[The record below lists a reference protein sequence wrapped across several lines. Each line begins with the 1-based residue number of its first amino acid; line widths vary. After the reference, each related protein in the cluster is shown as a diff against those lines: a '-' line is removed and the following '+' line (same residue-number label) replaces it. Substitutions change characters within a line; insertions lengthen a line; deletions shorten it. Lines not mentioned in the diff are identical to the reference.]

1 MVSKFKPWR
10 LGSKKVF
17 RCESQ
22 VPSPTNIVGEVYVLL
37 PGGASCG
44 EGDIVTGTVEFSGVG
59 LTAERATAGFEAV
72 GSEMP

>member
-1 MVSKFKPWR
+1 MITVLKPARGAIPLYRMVSKFKPWR

-22 VPSPTNIVGEVYVLL
+22 VPSPTNIVGEVYMLL

-44 EGDIVTGTVEFSGVG
+44 EGVIVKELSFPQG
-59 LTAERATAGFEAV
+59 
-72 GSEMP
+72 

>member
-1 MVSKFKPWR
+1 
-10 LGSKKVF
+10 
-17 RCESQ
+17 

>member
-1 MVSKFKPWR
+1 MQGIEVPLYLIVAKFKPWR
-10 LGSKKVF
+10 LGSRKVF

-44 EGDIVTGTVEFSGVG
+44 EGDMVSGTANPKLQGYVDC
-59 LTAERATAGFEAV
+59 
-72 GSEMP
+72 